1 MAHNLCGGGALHRE
15 HALSR
20 ARLVPAI
27 DDRTLEILQAV
38 DTADRDVEI
47 GVAKHPGNLAQH
59 GRVAIARRR
68 EEIAIDIGPD
78 GDAAKQYIEI
88 VQFEPLG
95 APLMTTCPPKA
106 RPFGEKLDALSRH
119 NLQSLNLAF
128 LAERLAL
135 SPRTLARR
143 FSEELHTS
151 PGRWIQD
158 RRLKTAREL
167 LEGTKLSISEIC
179 YRAGYQDVA
188 SFSRLFAEMT
198 GLPPGEYR
206 RQSQ

>member
-1 MAHNLCGGGALHRE
+1 
-15 HALSR
+15 
-20 ARLVPAI
+20 
-27 DDRTLEILQAV
+27 
-38 DTADRDVEI
+38 
-47 GVAKHPGNLAQH
+47 
-59 GRVAIARRR
+59 
-68 EEIAIDIGPD
+68 
-78 GDAAKQYIEI
+78 
-88 VQFEPLG
+88 
-95 APLMTTCPPKA
+95 MTTCPPKA

-135 SPRTLARR
+135 LPRTLARR
-143 FSEELHTS
+143 FSDELHTS

-158 RRLKTAREL
+158 RRLKAAREL

-188 SFSRLFAEMT
+188 SFSRLFAGMT